1 MDLTGLGGYT
11 DILTSNAL
19 QNAEK
24 QKLDKLKSALTS
36 ARGAAEK
43 DVEDPELLEACK
55 KFEAYFL
62 EQVFKEMEKTVPEH
76 DYGDQAANSMVD
88 FFKDNAI
95 QSLAEQATQ
104 GQGMGLAN
112 QLYEQMK
119 RNINPVTAA
128 DIEKAKLQ
136 EQQDQQKQ

>member
-24 QKLDKLKSALTS
+24 QRLDQLKSALTG
-36 ARGAAEK
+36 ARGASDK
-43 DVEDPELLEACK
+43 DVEDPELLDACK

-62 EQVFKEMEKTVPEH
+62 EQVFKEMDKTVPKH

-88 FFKDNAI
+88 FFKDSALQN
-95 QSLAEQATQ
+95 LAEQATD

-112 QLYEQMK
+112 QLYEQMR

-128 DIEKAKLQ
+128 DIEAKEAE
-136 EQQDQQKQ
+136 EQKL

>member
-24 QKLDKLKSALTS
+24 QKLDQLKSALTS
-36 ARGAAEK
+36 ARGAADK

-62 EQVFKEMEKTVPEH
+62 EQVFKEMEKTVPKH

-88 FFKDNAI
+88 FFQDNAL
-95 QSLAEQATQ
+95 QSLAEQATE

-119 RNINPVTAA
+119 RNINPITAA
-128 DIEKAKLQ
+128 DIEEAKLLKA
-136 EQQDQQKQ
+136 EE